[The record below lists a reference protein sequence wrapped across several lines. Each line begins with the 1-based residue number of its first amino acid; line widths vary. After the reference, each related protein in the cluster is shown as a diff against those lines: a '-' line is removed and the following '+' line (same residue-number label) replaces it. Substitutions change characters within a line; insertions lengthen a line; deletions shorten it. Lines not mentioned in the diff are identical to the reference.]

1 MISYERIWFCNFCPF
16 HINTQTKNL
25 YEKVIVYKNNKKK
38 RYVDKMP
45 TKEGNQAGGC
55 LERILVGA
63 GGNLQLVGR
72 RVEAQPSP
80 ARSLT
85 HGRNGKKDWSKNIT
99 PNHDQPRSSCAY

>member
-1 MISYERIWFCNFCPF
+1 MRGFDFAIFALFTLT
-16 HINTQTKNL
+16 HKQKNL

-72 RVEAQPSP
+72 RVVAQPSP